1 MITFLQ
7 NYGMQLLVKTWQ
19 HLYIS
24 AFSLFLGIIVAV
36 PIGILLTRVKPI
48 ANVVM
53 SIASM
58 LQTIPAMALLAL
70 MIPFFGIGAI
80 PAIIALFIYSLLP
93 ILRNTYLGLED
104 VDPAL
109 IDAAKGMGMT
119 GWQSIVKVELPMAA
133 PVIMAGIRLSA
144 TYVIAWAALAS
155 YIGAGGLGDF
165 IFNGLN
171 LYRTDLI
178 LGGSIL
184 RNTYLGLEDV
194 DPALIDAAKGMGMT
208 GWQSIVKVELPMA
221 APVIMA
227 GIRLSATYVIAW
239 AALASYIG
247 AGGLGDFIFNGLNL
261 YRTDLILGGSIPVI
275 ILALI
280 VDWLLGKLE
289 AAVTP
294 RTTQA

>member
-109 IDAAKGMGMT
+109 IDAAK
-119 GWQSIVKVELPMAA
+119 
-133 PVIMAGIRLSA
+133 
-144 TYVIAWAALAS
+144 
-155 YIGAGGLGDF
+155 
-165 IFNGLN
+165 
-171 LYRTDLI
+171 
-178 LGGSIL
+178 
-184 RNTYLGLEDV
+184 
-194 DPALIDAAKGMGMT
+194 
-208 GWQSIVKVELPMA
+208 
-221 APVIMA
+221 A

>member
-7 NYGMQLLVKTWQ
+7 TYGMQLLLKTWQ

-24 AFSLFLGIIVAV
+24 AFSMALGIIVAV
-36 PIGILLTRVKPI
+36 PLGILLTRVKSI

-53 SIASM
+53 AIASM

-93 ILRNTYLGLED
+93 ILRNTYLGMED
-104 VDPAL
+104 VNPAL

-119 GWQSIVKVELPMAA
+119 GWQSIIKVE
-133 PVIMAGIRLSA
+133 V
-144 TYVIAWAALAS
+144 
-155 YIGAGGLGDF
+155 
-165 IFNGLN
+165 
-171 LYRTDLI
+171 
-178 LGGSIL
+178 
-184 RNTYLGLEDV
+184 
-194 DPALIDAAKGMGMT
+194 
-208 GWQSIVKVELPMA
+208 PMA

-289 AAVTP
+289 AVVTP
-294 RTTQA
+294 KTSHA

>member
-1 MITFLQ
+1 MISFLQ
-7 NYGMQLLVKTWQ
+7 TYGTQLLLKTWQ

-24 AFSLFLGIIVAV
+24 ALALALGIIVAV
-36 PIGILLTRVKPI
+36 PLGILLTRTKAI
-48 ANVVM
+48 SGVVM
-53 SIASM
+53 AIASM

-93 ILRNTYLGLED
+93 ILRNTYLGMED
-104 VDPAL
+104 VNPAL

-119 GWQSIVKVELPMAA
+119 SWQSI
-133 PVIMAGIRLSA
+133 I
-144 TYVIAWAALAS
+144 
-155 YIGAGGLGDF
+155 
-165 IFNGLN
+165 
-171 LYRTDLI
+171 
-178 LGGSIL
+178 
-184 RNTYLGLEDV
+184 
-194 DPALIDAAKGMGMT
+194 
-208 GWQSIVKVELPMA
+208 KVELPMA

-294 RTTQA
+294 RTTQE